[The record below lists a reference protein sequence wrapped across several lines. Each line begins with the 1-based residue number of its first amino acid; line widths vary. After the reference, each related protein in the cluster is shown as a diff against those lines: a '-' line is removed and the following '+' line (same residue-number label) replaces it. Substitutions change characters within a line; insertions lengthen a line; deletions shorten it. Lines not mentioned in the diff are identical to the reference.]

1 VSHSSDDASL
11 RRAQGWATS
20 AALLPLRAFIGGTFV
35 FAGLQKLANPNFF
48 NQASPISIWSQLVG
62 AERTSPLRGLLGHL
76 LRFST
81 PLGALIAVG
90 EVAIGIGVLLGLL
103 TRIAAAGGM
112 ALSLGLFL
120 TVSFHASPYYTG
132 ADIVFFFA
140 FTPLLLGGPGP
151 MLALDAALQRRAR
164 QMASRPGA
172 MPVAA
177 AQPPGPY
184 AQYPPGP
191 FEGYQ
196 GGEGAR
202 APRLQERLA
211 RRQLL
216 ARAAAAA
223 GAVAGAAMGLDV
235 LLGRLIGGARTTGG
249 APTLQAGHQGRQGTP
264 AGTAAAGGATTT
276 TSPPSPG
283 TSTSGPAGT
292 TTTRPPGASQPAGQA
307 IGPASAVAVGGAA
320 RFQDPATGDPALVIQ
335 LTSGD
340 FVAYDAI
347 CPHAGCTVGY
357 SPANKLIVCP
367 CHGSE
372 FDPSNGDVVAGPAA
386 TGLRPIGITR
396 ATNGELYA
404 V

>member
-1 VSHSSDDASL
+1 MPPNPDDASL
-11 RRAQGWATS
+11 PTVQRWAS
-20 AALLPLRAFIGGTFV
+20 GAALLPLRAFIGGTFV

-48 NQASPISIWSQLVG
+48 NRSSPISIWSQLVG

-76 LRFST
+76 LKVST

-120 TVSFHASPYYTG
+120 TVSFHSSPYYTG

-151 MLALDAALQRRAR
+151 LLSLDGALQRRAG
-164 QMASRPGA
+164 QISSRPRSLA
-172 MPVAA
+172 PPAA
-177 AQPPGPY
+177 HAARRRGWYAASGP
-184 AQYPPGP
+184 
-191 FEGYQ
+191 EGYNQ
-196 GGEGAR
+196 GGDADVHS
-202 APRLQERLA
+202 PQLQLA

-216 ARAAAAA
+216 ARAAVGA
-223 GAVAGAAMGLDV
+223 GALAAAAMGLDALV
-235 LLGRLIGGARTTGG
+235 GRLVGGARASGG
-249 APTLQAGHQGRQGTP
+249 TPTLQAGHQGENSTVPTTP
-264 AGTAAAGGATTT
+264 GAGGATST
-276 TSPPSPG
+276 TSSGSSTG
-283 TSTSGPAGT
+283 TTSAGVGAQTSSPAGT
-292 TTTRPPGASQPAGQA
+292 SHPPGQS

-357 SPANKLIVCP
+357 SPSNQLIVCP

-372 FDPSNGDVVAGPAA
+372 FNPSNGDVVAGPA
-386 TGLRPIGITR
+386 TRGLRQIEVAR